1 MLANYSVGYV
11 PLLLLTEYKLLRHP
25 FSLPRK
31 TWLMKSHSS
40 HLRHALYKKQ
50 GQREILSS
58 WLIKCVVGGVICHSP
73 VVNPRWGRVKLLV
86 DAFLWSALAPSTL
99 NPQVW
104 NAGLAD
110 ASLVALWKPTD
121 WQKLKA
127 WCLEFE
133 IYDWL
138 GPTLYPI
145 AWFLDPWGSHWWLPR
160 MTIVEFLIK
169 IIDEHKTWI
178 TWFFQCYQGFRLF
191 YFHAPKMGCFM

>member
-1 MLANYSVGYV
+1 MYRYYSWQSIN
-11 PLLLLTEYKLLRHP
+11 
-25 FSLPRK
+25 FSGIHFHCLEK
-31 TWLMKSHSS
+31 HDLWKVIQVTLGT
-40 HLRHALYKKQ
+40 LYTKKQ

-138 GPTLYPI
+138 GPILYPI
-145 AWFLDPWGSHWWLPR
+145 AWNFDPWGSHWWLPR

-178 TWFFQCYQGFRLF
+178 TWVFPMLPRIPFTFFMLQKWDVSC
-191 YFHAPKMGCFM
+191 K